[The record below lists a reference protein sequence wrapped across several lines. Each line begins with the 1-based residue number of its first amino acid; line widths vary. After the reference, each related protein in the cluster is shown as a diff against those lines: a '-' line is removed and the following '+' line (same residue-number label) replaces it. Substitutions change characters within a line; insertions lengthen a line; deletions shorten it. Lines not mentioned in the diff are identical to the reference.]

1 MTMHTNKATTLMK
14 PERASVPGMRMKK
27 KDLFRQRGSV
37 TIEASFG
44 IPLFLFAALCLIWLI
59 EIQSIRI
66 SITNA
71 AQNAAKSAAEDTAVI
86 PVLNTVKLKSD
97 IVSLIG
103 EDRISRS
110 ILKDGSAG
118 ISCWKSYVSPV
129 TGEMNITVNYKVMIP
144 LPVMG
149 SPSAE
154 LGESFKL
161 SSWTGYEDQGMG
173 SEGSGIVYMTDN
185 GSVYHDDYNCS
196 YLRLSIR
203 YIPYEELGGIRNE
216 SGGKYHACDKCVIG
230 PAMTGVYITDS
241 GTKYHNSLNC
251 SGLKRTIHAVEK
263 SETGGVGGCSRCSG
277 HSE

>member
-1 MTMHTNKATTLMK
+1 
-14 PERASVPGMRMKK
+14 
-27 KDLFRQRGSV
+27 
-37 TIEASFG
+37 
-44 IPLFLFAALCLIWLI
+44 
-59 EIQSIRI
+59 
-66 SITNA
+66 
-71 AQNAAKSAAEDTAVI
+71 
-86 PVLNTVKLKSD
+86 
-97 IVSLIG
+97 
-103 EDRISRS
+103 
-110 ILKDGSAG
+110 
-118 ISCWKSYVSPV
+118 
-129 TGEMNITVNYKVMIP
+129 
-144 LPVMG
+144 MG